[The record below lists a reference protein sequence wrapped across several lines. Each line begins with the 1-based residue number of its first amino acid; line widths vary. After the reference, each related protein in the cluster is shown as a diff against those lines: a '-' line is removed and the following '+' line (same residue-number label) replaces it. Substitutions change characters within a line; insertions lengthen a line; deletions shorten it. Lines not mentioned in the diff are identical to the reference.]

1 MNLLQ
6 LKDLLLESGLAS
18 ELALVLGVLL
28 ICAWSGFAAK
38 SAFGISFWIALFA
51 IGASFFLSDYT
62 PAEGSFHSLRF
73 YFWSGY
79 LKKYFGVA
87 ASVALFGFLEWRNER
102 SVQARTELLVLLLLS
117 QLSLSILIQA
127 KSLWLMFMAAE
138 GFSFCAYAFARPTG
152 KDKSANESVL
162 KYFASGSL
170 ASAIGLFGLTWIL
183 GFQGTIIDPGNDFL
197 VSVAFFPVAGAV
209 FYLSFLLFKLGGFP
223 FHFWVQ
229 GVYENAP
236 TPFAGFI
243 ASAPKVGAA
252 FALLNVVAEIEPNL
266 TFPLVVLA
274 LIGSV
279 FGNLAAL
286 RSVTIK
292 NLIAFSA
299 VGQAGFLLI
308 PAIFSKQISGAES
321 QLLIFG
327 IGYAVVVQAAFSAV
341 QYFENHLKD
350 GLSVTDFSG
359 QFHSHPLPSVLF
371 IILVISLIGL
381 PPTIGFSGKL
391 LIFAGILKG
400 SNLFSE
406 SVLYLL
412 FGMGLGTTIIS
423 FGYYFRIPYFLIF
436 RNRLIEDHTLRNS
449 SASLMWLVLA
459 TLFVFL
465 AFFSPAAFFPFP

>member
-1 MNLLQ
+1 
-6 LKDLLLESGLAS
+6 
-18 ELALVLGVLL
+18 
-28 ICAWSGFAAK
+28 
-38 SAFGISFWIALFA
+38 
-51 IGASFFLSDYT
+51 
-62 PAEGSFHSLRF
+62 
-73 YFWSGY
+73 
-79 LKKYFGVA
+79 
-87 ASVALFGFLEWRNER
+87 
-102 SVQARTELLVLLLLS
+102 
-117 QLSLSILIQA
+117 
-127 KSLWLMFMAAE
+127 
-138 GFSFCAYAFARPTG
+138 
-152 KDKSANESVL
+152 
-162 KYFASGSL
+162 
-170 ASAIGLFGLTWIL
+170 LFGLTWIL
-183 GFQGTIIDPGNDFL
+183 GFQGTIIEPGNDFL

-266 TFPLVVLA
+266 TFPFVVLA
-274 LIGSV
+274 LVGSV

-292 NLIAFSA
+292 NLLAFSA
-299 VGQAGFLLI
+299 IGQAGFLLI

-321 QLLIFG
+321 QLLVFG

-359 QFHSHPLPSVLF
+359 QFHSHPLPSILF
-371 IILVISLIGL
+371 IIMVMSLIGL

-412 FGMGLGTTIIS
+412 FGIGLGTTIMS
-423 FGYYFRIPYFLIF
+423 FGYYYRIPYFLIF

-449 SASLMWLVLA
+449 SASLMWMIFA

-465 AFFSPAAFFPFP
+465 AFFSPSTFFPFP